1 MLYKKIL
8 IHSPTFENLKRNY
21 LKESRYVPN
30 YIICNNVIL
39 LTFGI
44 YIHQLISLQF
54 LCDDSESL

>member
-1 MLYKKIL
+1 M